1 MPHWNELPH
10 VATTIAD
17 DHLFVVVTAR
27 KGTVS
32 YKSAMERLPE
42 ELTKY
47 FKGKNLMIIFPDQYG
62 DDKQTMTFAQSQHT
76 EEMSAY
82 DSVAKWLHRLIGRI
96 RQ

>member
-1 MPHWNELPH
+1 
-10 VATTIAD
+10 
-17 DHLFVVVTAR
+17 
-27 KGTVS
+27 
-32 YKSAMERLPE
+32 
-42 ELTKY
+42 
-47 FKGKNLMIIFPDQYG
+47 MIIFPDQYG